1 MLMSSNRHIFLIK
14 RPIHGLLG
22 HNNNVMNNV
31 WPVAWIPNDFCVYD
45 GSTDQYGGASAAGIV
60 PSPSGELT
68 EASMSSNTH

>member
-31 WPVAWIPNDFCVYD
+31 WPV
-45 GSTDQYGGASAAGIV
+45 
-60 PSPSGELT
+60 
-68 EASMSSNTH
+68 EASGVLVDGEERWVLDELPAER